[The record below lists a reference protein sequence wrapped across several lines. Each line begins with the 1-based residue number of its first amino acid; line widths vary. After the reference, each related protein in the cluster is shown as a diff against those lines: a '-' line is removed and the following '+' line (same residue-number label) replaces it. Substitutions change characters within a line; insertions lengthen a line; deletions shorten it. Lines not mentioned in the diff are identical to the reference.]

1 MNPGGPRSA
10 CLPPLTH
17 DPRGLSP
24 AGGRVLGLCIGCSAV
39 DSGTLCAALK
49 IMTDRFEDI
58 RTFIAVVQAK
68 GFAGAGKRL
77 GVAKS
82 AISRR
87 VSDLEDRLGT
97 RLLHRTTR
105 DVSLTESGADFYDRG
120 IKLLADLEEAEDFA
134 SKGRNDPIGKLRV
147 TAPVSFGIS
156 CMPPVLGEL
165 SARYPRLSVQMEFLD
180 RHTDLVREG
189 FDVAVRI
196 GRMKDSSLIARKL
209 APIRHIVC
217 GSPDYFRKHG
227 KPKIPADL
235 KDHKALQYSY
245 VDQAWQ
251 FAGSDPVLVP
261 SDFSCNNGD
270 VLKEM
275 AAAGCGLVFLPT
287 FIVHR
292 AVEEGRLETC
302 LTEYSPEMIGLYAV
316 YPSTRNLS
324 AKVRV
329 FIDLLVERFGD
340 KPYWDCAIFKDRK

>member
-1 MNPGGPRSA
+1 
-10 CLPPLTH
+10 
-17 DPRGLSP
+17 
-24 AGGRVLGLCIGCSAV
+24 
-39 DSGTLCAALK
+39 
-49 IMTDRFEDI
+49 MTDKFEDI

-68 GFAGAGKRL
+68 GFAGAGERL
-77 GVAKS
+77 GLAKS

-105 DVSLTESGADFYDRG
+105 EVRLTESGADFYDRG

-134 SKGRNDPIGKLRV
+134 SKGGSEPIGKLRV
-147 TAPVSFGIS
+147 TAPVSFGVH
-156 CMPPVLGEL
+156 CMAPIL
-165 SARYPRLSVQMEFLD
+165 SEFMARHPRLSLQIEFLD

-196 GRMKDSSLIARKL
+196 SRMKDSSLIARKL
-209 APIRHIVC
+209 APIRHAIC
-217 GSPDYFRKHG
+217 GSPEYFRKNG

-235 KDHKALQYSY
+235 RHHKGLLYSY
-245 VDQAWQ
+245 VDDRQAWQ
-251 FAGSDPVLVP
+251 FTGSKPVSVP

-270 VLKEM
+270 VLREM
-275 AAAGCGLVFLPT
+275 AASGCGLAYLPT
-287 FIVHR
+287 FIIHR

-302 LTEYSPEMIGLYAV
+302 LTDYSREAIGLHAV

-329 FIDLLVERFGD
+329 FIDFLIERFGD
-340 KPYWDCAIFKDRK
+340 EPYWDRAIFRGNTQTRSDQA